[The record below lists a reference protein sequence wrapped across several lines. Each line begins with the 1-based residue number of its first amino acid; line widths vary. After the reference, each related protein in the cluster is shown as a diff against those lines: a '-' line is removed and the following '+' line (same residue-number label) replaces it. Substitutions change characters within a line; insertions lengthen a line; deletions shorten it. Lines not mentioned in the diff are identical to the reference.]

1 MLANSPTVA
10 LAEVGPGPGVF
21 WAEASLRPNQIQDL
35 ADHVADIAKA
45 AVGLELKFGIRVE
58 LGGSSPP
65 PDKVLAQRINALLG
79 DVDKTL
85 KLRK

>member
-1 MLANSPTVA
+1 VA
-10 LAEVGPGPGVF
+10 EASPGPGVF

-45 AVGLELKFGIRVE
+45 AVGLELRFNVRVE

-65 PDKVLAQRINALLG
+65 SDKVVDKISSLLG
-79 DVDKTL
+79 DVDRTL
-85 KLRK
+85 RLRK